1 MEIYNKNWYRT
12 AKILDQMD
20 KEAGLGKSAMLFVYA
35 AALFLMGLSIANIS
49 KKTNLSETEVQQAIA
64 DTNNKEQAKQVIQ
77 SGDFKT
83 LMQNLEFQ
91 SQENAKLFKE
101 VDKTKQMEKQLA
113 DLNKKYPDQ
122 QIGKNH
128 KDIHEI
134 ANEERRKQYQI
145 DIVARTIYAEAQG
158 ESSVGKHAVASVIYN
173 RAGGNPEK
181 MEGVVTASDKAGKY
195 HAFSCWNSGTPSQ
208 GKGSAWEESVKLA
221 KQMFSGSFSPSIH
234 SKFYYNPRKAN
245 PSWAYVNDNRRK
257 PRKPFKDIGNHRFL
271 M

>member
-1 MEIYNKNWYRT
+1 MIMEIYNKNWYRT

-49 KKTNLSETEVQQAIA
+49 KKTNLSETEVQQAIS

-113 DLNKKYPDQ
+113 EMKKKYPDQ
-122 QIGKNH
+122 QIGKD
-128 KDIHEI
+128 KHEI
-134 ANEERRKQYQI
+134 ANDERRKQYQI

-181 MEGVVTASDKAGKY
+181 MEGVVTASDKKNEY

-221 KQMFSGSFSPSIH
+221 KQMFSGNFSPSIH

-245 PSWAYVNDNRRK
+245 PSWAYYDK
-257 PRKPFKDIGNHRFL
+257 TKKQRKPFKDIGLHRFL